1 MRISKKVSLVV
12 LMMFMLSILA
22 VGCGDT
28 SSTGDGEK
36 DKAGVSDKADVI
48 KVGINAELTGA
59 VASYGT
65 NARDGALLAIE
76 HINAE
81 GGVLGQELKAI
92 VRDCKSIPDEAMSV
106 SASLADEG
114 IVAQI
119 GPLTSG
125 NVAGSTP
132 MVMENQIPLIAPAA
146 TADDITLERDG
157 SAKDFIFRV
166 CYSDSFQGKIMADF
180 AADNLGVKNVAIYK
194 DASSDYAQG
203 LADYFTETFTAKGG
217 KIIIE
222 EGFVKGDRD
231 FRGTLTKIRGAD
243 PDFIY
248 IPGYYEEVAPLI
260 KQARELGIKAPL
272 GGPDGW
278 DSPDLVGVVGA
289 DNLNETYFTNHYSI
303 EDENPK
309 VIEFVERYREKYNK
323 DPDAF
328 AALGYDAVLLLA
340 RGIEDAGE
348 ADPVK
353 IQQALEKVTNFEGVT
368 GTMDIDEQHNPVKG
382 VVIIESIDG
391 KQTMNTRIQP

>member
-1 MRISKKVSLVV
+1 MRFGKKLPLIV

-22 VGCGDT
+22 VGCGGDGN
-28 SSTGDGEK
+28 STGDGAK
-36 DKAGVSDKADVI
+36 TGGDTI

-81 GGVLGQELKAI
+81 GGILGKELQPV

-132 MVMENQIPLIAPAA
+132 MMMENKIPLIAPAA
-146 TADDITLERDG
+146 TADDITLEKDG
-157 SAKDFIFRV
+157 SVKDYIFRV
-166 CYSDSFQGKIMADF
+166 CYSDSFQGRIMADF
-180 AADNLGVKNVAIYK
+180 AADNLEVKNVAIYK
-194 DASSDYAQG
+194 DASSDYAKG
-203 LADYFTETFTAKGG
+203 LAEYFEKTFTAKGG

-231 FRGTLTKIRGAD
+231 FRGTLTKIKGSN

-248 IPGYYEEVAPLI
+248 VPGYYEEVAPLI
-260 KQARELGIKAPL
+260 KQARELGITAPI

-278 DSPDLVGVVGA
+278 DSPDLADVVGA
-289 DNLNETYFTNHYSI
+289 ANLNKTYFTNHYSL
-303 EDENPK
+303 EDESPK
-309 VIEFVERYREKYNK
+309 VVEFVEKYVAKYNK
-323 DPDAF
+323 EPDAF
-328 AALGYDAVLLLA
+328 AALGYDSVLLLA
-340 RGIEDAGE
+340 QAINDAGE
-348 ADPVK
+348 ADPQK
-353 IQQALEKVTNFEGVT
+353 IQQALEKVKDFEGVT
-368 GTMDIDEQHNPVKG
+368 GTMSIDEKHNPVKG
-382 VVIIESIDG
+382 VVIIESVDG
-391 KQTMNTRIQP
+391 RQTMNTRIQP

>member
-1 MRISKKVSLVV
+1 MRFGKKLPLIV

-22 VGCGDT
+22 VGCG
-28 SSTGDGEK
+28 GDG
-36 DKAGVSDKADVI
+36 DSAGDGAKKGGDTI

-81 GGVLGQELKAI
+81 GGVLGKELQAV
-92 VRDCKSIPDEAMSV
+92 VRDCKSTPDEAMSV

-132 MVMENQIPLIAPAA
+132 MMMENKIPLIAPAA
-146 TADDITLERDG
+146 TADNITLEKDG
-157 SAKDFIFRV
+157 SVKDYIFRV
-166 CYSDSFQGKIMADF
+166 CYSDSFQGRIMADF
-180 AADNLGVKNVAIYK
+180 AADNLEVKNVAIYK
-194 DASSDYAQG
+194 DASSDYAKG
-203 LADYFTETFTAKGG
+203 LAEYFEKTFTAKGG

-231 FRGTLTKIRGAD
+231 FRGTLTKIKGAN

-248 IPGYYEEVAPLI
+248 VPGYYEEVAPLI
-260 KQARELGIKAPL
+260 KQARELGITAPI

-278 DSPDLVGVVGA
+278 DSPDLVDVVGA
-289 DNLNETYFTNHYSI
+289 ANLNKTYFTNHYSV
-303 EDENPK
+303 EDESPK
-309 VIEFVERYREKYNK
+309 VVEFVESYVAKYNK
-323 DPDAF
+323 EPDAF
-328 AALGYDAVLLLA
+328 AALGYDSVLLLVQA
-340 RGIEDAGE
+340 IKDAGE
-348 ADPVK
+348 ADPQK
-353 IQQALEKVTNFEGVT
+353 IQQALEKVKDFEGVT
-368 GTMDIDEQHNPVKG
+368 GTMSIDEKHNPVKG
-382 VVIIESIDG
+382 VVIIESVDG
-391 KQTMNTRIQP
+391 QQTMNTRIQP

>member
-1 MRISKKVSLVV
+1 MRFGKKLPLII

-22 VGCGDT
+22 VGCG
-28 SSTGDGEK
+28 GDG
-36 DKAGVSDKADVI
+36 DSAGDGAKKGGDTI

-81 GGVLGQELKAI
+81 GGVLGKELQAV
-92 VRDCKSIPDEAMSV
+92 VRDCKSTPDEAMSV

-132 MVMENQIPLIAPAA
+132 MMMENKIPLIAPAA
-146 TADDITLERDG
+146 TADNITLEKDG
-157 SAKDFIFRV
+157 SVKDYIFRV
-166 CYSDSFQGKIMADF
+166 CYSDSFQGRIMADF
-180 AADNLGVKNVAIYK
+180 AADNLEVKNVAIYK
-194 DASSDYAQG
+194 DASSDYAKG
-203 LADYFTETFTAKGG
+203 LAEYFEKTFTAKGG

-231 FRGTLTKIRGAD
+231 FRGTLTKIKGAN

-248 IPGYYEEVAPLI
+248 VPGYYEEVAPLI
-260 KQARELGIKAPL
+260 KQARELGITAPI

-278 DSPDLVGVVGA
+278 DSPDLVDVVGA
-289 DNLNETYFTNHYSI
+289 ANLNKTYFTNHYSV
-303 EDENPK
+303 EDESPK
-309 VIEFVERYREKYNK
+309 VVEFVESYVAKYNK
-323 DPDAF
+323 EPDAF
-328 AALGYDAVLLLA
+328 AALGYDSVLLLVQA
-340 RGIEDAGE
+340 IKDAGE
-348 ADPVK
+348 ADPQK
-353 IQQALEKVTNFEGVT
+353 IQQALEKVKDFEGVT
-368 GTMDIDEQHNPVKG
+368 GTMSIDEKHNPVKG
-382 VVIIESIDG
+382 VVIIESVDG
-391 KQTMNTRIQP
+391 QQTMNTRIQP

>member
-1 MRISKKVSLVV
+1 MFMRFGKKLPLIV

-22 VGCGDT
+22 VGCG
-28 SSTGDGEK
+28 GDG
-36 DKAGVSDKADVI
+36 DSAGDGAKKGGDTI

-81 GGVLGQELKAI
+81 GGVLGKELQAV
-92 VRDCKSIPDEAMSV
+92 VRDCKSTPDEAMSV

-132 MVMENQIPLIAPAA
+132 MMMENKIPLIAPAA
-146 TADDITLERDG
+146 TADNITLEKDG
-157 SAKDFIFRV
+157 SVKDYIFRV
-166 CYSDSFQGKIMADF
+166 CYSDSFQGRIMADF
-180 AADNLGVKNVAIYK
+180 AADNLEVKNVAIYK
-194 DASSDYAQG
+194 DASSDYAKG
-203 LADYFTETFTAKGG
+203 LAEYFEKTFTAKGG

-231 FRGTLTKIRGAD
+231 FRGTLTKIKGAN

-248 IPGYYEEVAPLI
+248 VPGYYEEVAPLI
-260 KQARELGIKAPL
+260 KQARELGITAPI

-278 DSPDLVGVVGA
+278 DSPDLVDVVGA
-289 DNLNETYFTNHYSI
+289 ANLNKTYFTNHYSV
-303 EDENPK
+303 EDESPK
-309 VIEFVERYREKYNK
+309 VVEFVESYVAKYNK
-323 DPDAF
+323 EPDAF
-328 AALGYDAVLLLA
+328 AALGYDSVLLLVQA
-340 RGIEDAGE
+340 IKDAGE
-348 ADPVK
+348 ADPQK
-353 IQQALEKVTNFEGVT
+353 IQQALEKVKDFEGVT
-368 GTMDIDEQHNPVKG
+368 GTMSIDEKHNPVKG
-382 VVIIESIDG
+382 VVIIESVDG
-391 KQTMNTRIQP
+391 QQTMNTRIQP